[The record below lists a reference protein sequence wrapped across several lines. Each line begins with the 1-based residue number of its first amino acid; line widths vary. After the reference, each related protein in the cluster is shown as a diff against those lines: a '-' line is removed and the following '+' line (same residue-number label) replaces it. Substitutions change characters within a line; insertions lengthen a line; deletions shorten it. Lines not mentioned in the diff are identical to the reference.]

1 MSYPNLYPVK
11 PHNLHI
17 FLLTNKSKLNRCELC
32 GRFLVTTVLKKVK
45 MGIYYVLLS
54 SLVFLVIGIDTLT
67 IYIYE
72 YIGGGRIHF

>member
-1 MSYPNLYPVK
+1 MIYPTLYGVK

-32 GRFLVTTVLKKVK
+32 GRFLVTIVLKKVK

-54 SLVFLVIGIDTLT
+54 SQVFLVVEINTLT
-67 IYIYE
+67 IDIYRYVE
-72 YIGGGRIHF
+72 ELEL